1 MANAS
6 NTLFCTCKPLALR
19 GFFVVISLLEIGAIL
34 ELMNKKILICEDER
48 TVREVV
54 RKYLERDG
62 YDVVEAADGLQAI
75 ELLQQPLDL
84 LVLDVMLPGTDGL
97 SIMRHIRQKAT
108 HPNHRVPVI
117 MLTARTEEE
126 DRITGFEVGVDDYV
140 TKPFSPRELLMRVR
154 AVLRRTRADSEQ
166 DPDAPLMY
174 EGLRIEPSQ
183 RTVYR
188 DEEQV
193 TLTAKEFELLL
204 FMARSPRQ
212 VFTRT
217 QLLDQV
223 WGYEFFGD
231 ESTVTVHMH
240 RLREK
245 LEPDPAKPTF
255 IHTVW
260 GVGYKFE
267 VS

>member
-1 MANAS
+1 M
-6 NTLFCTCKPLALR
+6 KQ
-19 GFFVVISLLEIGAIL
+19 
-34 ELMNKKILICEDER
+34 ILIAEDER

-54 RKYLERDG
+54 RKYLEREG
-62 YDVVEAADGLQAI
+62 FSVLEAADGLQAI
-75 ELLQQPLDL
+75 ELLQHPIDL
-84 LVLDVMLPGTDGL
+84 MVLDVMLPGVDGL
-97 SIMRHIRQKAT
+97 AIMRHIRQKNT

-140 TKPFSPRELLMRVR
+140 TKPFSPRELVMRVR
-154 AVLRRTRADSEQ
+154 AVLRRFNAETEVDHN
-166 DPDAPLMY
+166 APLIFKD
-174 EGLRIEPSQ
+174 LRIEPQ
-183 RTVYR
+183 NHAVYR
-188 DEEQV
+188 SEQPI

-212 VFTRT
+212 VFTRA
-217 QLLDQV
+217 QLLNQI
-223 WGYEFFGD
+223 WGYEFYGD

-240 RLREK
+240 RLRDK
-245 LEPDPAKPTF
+245 IEPDPANPTY

-267 VS
+267 VN

>member
-1 MANAS
+1 M
-6 NTLFCTCKPLALR
+6 TKQ
-19 GFFVVISLLEIGAIL
+19 
-34 ELMNKKILICEDER
+34 ILIAEDER

-54 RKYLERDG
+54 RKYLEREG
-62 YDVVEAADGLQAI
+62 FAVLEAADGLQAI

-84 LVLDVMLPGTDGL
+84 LVLDVMLPGADGL
-97 SIMRHIRQKAT
+97 AIMRHIRQKTT

-117 MLTARTEEE
+117 MLTARTEEV

-140 TKPFSPRELLMRVR
+140 TKPFSPRELVMRVR
-154 AVLRRTRADSEQ
+154 AVLRRSTTEAE
-166 DPDAPLMY
+166 PDLDTPLIFND
-174 EGLRIEPSQ
+174 LRIEPKN
-183 RTVYR
+183 RAVYR
-188 DEEQV
+188 ADDPV
-193 TLTAKEFELLL
+193 SLTAKEFELLL

-223 WGYEFFGD
+223 WGYEFYGD

-240 RLREK
+240 RLRDK
-245 LEPDPAKPTF
+245 LEPDAANPTY

-267 VS
+267 VN